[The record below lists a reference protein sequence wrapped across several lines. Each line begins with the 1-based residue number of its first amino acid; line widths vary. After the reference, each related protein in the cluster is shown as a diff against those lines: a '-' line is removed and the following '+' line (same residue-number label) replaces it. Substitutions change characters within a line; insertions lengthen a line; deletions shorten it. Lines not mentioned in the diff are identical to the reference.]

1 MDCNTCK
8 NKTKPPE
15 TVSFFVHE
23 SVQASM
29 ERTIKRLWITII
41 LLILMLVGTNG
52 AWLYYESSLEEIEI
66 VQENAEGYNN
76 FIGNDGDIVYGET
89 DNQNTQA

>member
-52 AWLYYESSLEEIEI
+52 AWLYYESSFEEIGI

-89 DNQNTQA
+89 DNQDT

>member
-29 ERTIKRLWITII
+29 ERTIKRLWITIV

-52 AWLYYESSLEEIEI
+52 AWLYYESQMESIY
-66 VQENAEGYNN
+66 QEVIQDAETGTNN
-76 FIGNDGDIVYGET
+76 FVGGDFVGDT
-89 DNQNTQA
+89 DN

>member
-8 NKTKPPE
+8 SKTKPPE
-15 TVSFFVHE
+15 AVSFFVHE

-52 AWLYYESSLEEIEI
+52 AWLYYESNFEEVEI

-89 DNQNTQA
+89 DNQNT

>member
-29 ERTIKRLWITII
+29 ERTIRRLWITII

-52 AWLYYESSLEEIEI
+52 AWLYYESQMETVS
-66 VQENAEGYNN
+66 QEVIQDAETGTNN
-76 FIGNDGDIVYGET
+76 FVGGDFVGET
-89 DNQNTQA
+89 DN

>member
-52 AWLYYESSLEEIEI
+52 AWLYYESSFKEVEI

-89 DNQNTQA
+89 DNQDT

>member
-29 ERTIKRLWITII
+29 ERTIKRLCITII

-52 AWLYYESSLEEIEI
+52 AWLYYESNFEEVEI

-89 DNQNTQA
+89 DNQNT

>member
-52 AWLYYESSLEEIEI
+52 AWLYYESQMETIY
-66 VQENAEGYNN
+66 QEVIQDAETGTNN
-76 FIGNDGDIVYGET
+76 FVGGDFVGET
-89 DNQNTQA
+89 DN

>member
-52 AWLYYESSLEEIEI
+52 AWLYYESSFEEVEI

-89 DNQNTQA
+89 DNQDT

>member
-8 NKTKPPE
+8 SKTKPPE

-41 LLILMLVGTNG
+41 MLILMLVGTNG
-52 AWLYYESSLEEIEI
+52 AWLYYESQMETVS
-66 VQENAEGYNN
+66 QEVIQDAETGTNN
-76 FIGNDGDIVYGET
+76 FVGGDFVGET
-89 DNQNTQA
+89 DN

>member
-8 NKTKPPE
+8 SKTKPPE

-52 AWLYYESSLEEIEI
+52 AWLYYESQMETIY
-66 VQENAEGYNN
+66 QEVIQGAETGTNN
-76 FIGNDGDIVYGET
+76 FVGGDFVGDT
-89 DNQNTQA
+89 DN

>member
-52 AWLYYESSLEEIEI
+52 AWLYYESSFGEVEI

-89 DNQNTQA
+89 DNQDT

>member
-41 LLILMLVGTNG
+41 LLIMMLVGTNG
-52 AWLYYESSLEEIEI
+52 AWLYYESNFEEVEI

-89 DNQNTQA
+89 DNQNT